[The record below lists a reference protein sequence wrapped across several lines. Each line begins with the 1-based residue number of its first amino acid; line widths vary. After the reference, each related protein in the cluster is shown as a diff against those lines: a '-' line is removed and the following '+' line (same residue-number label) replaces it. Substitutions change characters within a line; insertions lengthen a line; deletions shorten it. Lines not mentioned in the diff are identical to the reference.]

1 MNTVSPLVSRNAP
14 VEIRFRSEHRA
25 ARNRGAIHEPD
36 YVLAGGAVAPQ
47 DVGLAVPVEVA
58 DPRDAP
64 VEIRYRGEVGGA
76 ARNRGAVH
84 EPDRVRAGC
93 VVVPQDVGLAVPIEV
108 ADSRDAPVE
117 IRCRSEVGSA
127 TRNRGAVH
135 EPDRVRAG
143 YVVVPQDVGLAIS
156 VKVADPYDAP
166 VEIRYRTEDGLAQ
179 NRGAVH
185 EPDRDLA
192 GGAVAPQDVG
202 LAVSIE
208 VADSRDAPVEIR
220 YRSEVGSATRNR
232 GAVHEPDRVR
242 AGRVVMPQDV
252 GLAVPVEIAT
262 HDRARERRH
271 RDRDG
276 GPGGIVGDGV
286 GGAHAVVVSGARGQ
300 ARVLE

>member
-64 VEIRYRGEVGGA
+64 VEIPYRTDNMPA
-76 ARNRGAVH
+76 QNRSAVH
-84 EPDRVRAGC
+84 EPDRDLAGGA
-93 VVVPQDVGLAVPIEV
+93 VAPQDVGLAVPIEV

-127 TRNRGAVH
+127 TRNRGVIH

-262 HDRARERRH
+262 HDRARGRRH

>member
-58 DPRDAP
+58 VPRDAP
-64 VEIRYRGEVGGA
+64 VEIRYRSEVGSA

-93 VVVPQDVGLAVPIEV
+93 VVVPQDVGLAIPVKVADPYDAPVEVPYRTDNMPAQNRSAVHEPDRDLAGGAVAPQDVGLAVPIEV

-156 VKVADPYDAP
+156 V
-166 VEIRYRTEDGLAQ
+166 
-179 NRGAVH
+179 
-185 EPDRDLA
+185 
-192 GGAVAPQDVG
+192 
-202 LAVSIE
+202 E

-262 HDRARERRH
+262 HDRARGRRH